1 MTLYADRNDVKLFIL
16 SNGDFSLKVYE
27 NGSVEYDYKFNSE
40 ELETALTAWAMY
52 QLDDP
57 FWINYVKDFGV
68 NVLEFPIL
76 KRLLIV

>member
-27 NGSVEYDYKFNSE
+27 NGSVEYNYKFNSE

>member
-1 MTLYADRNDVKLFIL
+1 MTLYASRNNVKLFIL
-16 SNGDFSLKVYE
+16 SNGEFSLKVYE
-27 NGSVEYDYKFNSE
+27 NGRVEYNYKFNSE
-40 ELETALTAWAMY
+40 ELEVALTAWAMY

-68 NVLEFPIL
+68 DVLEFPIL